1 MHDVVIVGGGPAGCF
16 TAALLAEKGFDV
28 QLFEEHPVI
37 GQPVDCT
44 GVIGAEAFDAL
55 ALPNSLRLE
64 AVKAVK
70 FTSPSDLEFRVSLP
84 QPLAWIVDRAA
95 LDCTIAHRAE
105 VAGAQIHLGARVVD
119 ITVRQDKVIALVE
132 ESNSHSRGNLR
143 IRRRV
148 EARMVIL
155 AGGPRYRFQ
164 SALGMGRPK
173 NFLKTAQVEV
183 PVHGVAETEVFVGS
197 RIAPGSFA
205 WIVPF
210 QKENQRLA
218 RIGVSGKIAALPYLR
233 KLLETLMR
241 NGRLESTDFPI
252 RSWVIPIGPVPRSYA
267 HRALAVGDAAGQT
280 KPTTGGGIYY
290 GICSAHS
297 AAHAVEL
304 AFARSDYSATF
315 LARYE
320 RKWWQTLGAEIRAGA
335 LFRRISERLSDA
347 DMDRIFRIVRS
358 DGILAVASRKLRFD
372 WHRELISFV
381 LKHPLL
387 GSAIKKNKYLNTPSF
402 GHPQLSFG
410 APDEAAEDCLGRSD

>member
-1 MHDVVIVGGGPAGCF
+1 MHDVVVVGGGPAGCF

-28 QLFEEHPVI
+28 QLFEEHSII

-44 GVIGAEAFDAL
+44 GVIGTEACDAL
-55 ALPNSLRLE
+55 ALPSSLRLE
-64 AVKAVK
+64 AIKTIK
-70 FTSPSDLEFRVSLP
+70 FVSPSDLEFRLSLP
-84 QPLAWIVDRAA
+84 HPLAWVIDRAA
-95 LDCTIAHRAE
+95 FDCTIAERA
-105 VAGAQIHLGARVVD
+105 VAAGAQINLGVRVVD
-119 ITVRQDKVIALVE
+119 VTVRQDKAVALVE
-132 ESNSHSRGNLR
+132 ENDTRSRGRLR
-143 IRRRV
+143 TRRKV

-183 PVHGVAETEVFVGS
+183 PVCGVEETQVFVGS

-210 QKENQRLA
+210 KKEHQRLA
-218 RIGVSGKIAALPYLR
+218 RIGVSGKSAALPYLR
-233 KLLETLMR
+233 KLLGILHR
-241 NGRLESTDFPI
+241 DGRLESTDLPI
-252 RSWVIPIGPVPRSYA
+252 RSWVIPIGPLPRSYA
-267 HRALAVGDAAGQT
+267 SRVLAVGDAAGQT

-290 GICSAHS
+290 GICSANA
-297 AAHAVEL
+297 AAHAVER
-304 AFARSDYSATF
+304 AFARADYSATF

-320 RKWWQTLGAEIRAGA
+320 RRWWQTLGAEIRAGA

-358 DGILAVASRKLRFD
+358 DGILTVASRKLRFD
-372 WHRELISFV
+372 WHRELIFFA

-387 GSAIKKNKYLNTPSF
+387 GWALKKN
-402 GHPQLSFG
+402 GPQALRFSPNPAVG
-410 APDEAAEDCLGRSD
+410 SSAERSA